1 MSASSDLPQIDVLG
15 LGSVAYDDLLY
26 VDAYPPPNRKTRVLR
41 KFERFGGLTGGALIA
56 AARLGARCAYAGRLG
71 FDPASLAVD
80 AAFAREGIDTRHAA
94 RDPANGVGRSTII
107 VSTPEATRNVFS
119 QHTGKTGAHEQLP
132 EESVIRSAR
141 VLLVDHHGVDGAI
154 RAARLVREAGN
165 SVVGDFER
173 DDPPRLDELLA
184 LVDHLILPEDFAH
197 RLTGR
202 STAERAVTHLRKS
215 DSQTIVVTAG
225 DRGCWYM
232 EAGGSEAHHCRAL
245 RVKAFDTTGCGDVFH
260 GAYAAALAGGMELG
274 ERLQFATAAAAFKAA
289 AALGEDGVPQK
300 ADIEEFL
307 RERR

>member
-1 MSASSDLPQIDVLG
+1 MSTASDVPPIDVLG
-15 LGSVAYDDLLY
+15 LGSVAHDDLLY

-71 FDPASLAVD
+71 FDPASLAVE

-94 RDPANGVGRSTII
+94 RDQENGVGRSTII
-107 VSTPEATRNVFS
+107 VSTPEGTRNVFS

-132 EESVIRSAR
+132 EESVIRAAR

-154 RAARLVREAGN
+154 RAGRIAREAGN
-165 SVVGDFER
+165 SIVGDFER
-173 DDPPRLDELLA
+173 DDPPRLGELLA
-184 LVDHLILPEDFAH
+184 LVDHLILPEDFAG

-202 STAERAVTHLRKS
+202 STAERAVTHLRKN

-225 DRGCWYM
+225 DKGCWYL
-232 EAGGSEAHHCRAL
+232 EAGGSEVRHIAAL

-260 GAYAAALAGGMELG
+260 GAYAAALAGGMDLPD
-274 ERLQFATAAAAFKAA
+274 RLQFATTAAAFKAA
-289 AALGEDGVPQK
+289 AALGSNGVPRK
-300 ADIEEFL
+300 NDVEEFL